1 MKKVIPKLFR
11 INTGSCNGCDVEFV
25 ATAFVEKFQ
34 LDTLG
39 IELVNEVSEANLLVV
54 TGPLTA
60 RSESFFKDAL
70 SKVKKPFVVV
80 GIGTC
85 SISCGIFRDSYAIYG
100 PLDKY
105 VEVDVNIAG
114 CPPRPQSIAQG
125 IAKGVTILEQK
136 YNGEIT
142 PKVINNI
149 LEGFEAPETF
159 RGKMSLNETDCTA
172 CRTCEMVCPSGAIQI
187 TPTKDGGY
195 EHKIWHNSCCFC
207 GNCAYFCP
215 TGAIFST
222 NNFDTAKLQNEKYED
237 VNIGYIKQSTCT
249 QCGELFTGAT
259 TGLLNKAYN
268 NKNIKK
274 LNTNIC
280 PSCRKINNF
289 KRIYA

>member
-1 MKKVIPKLFR
+1 MKKITPKLFR

-25 ATAFVEKFQ
+25 ASVFVEKFQ
-34 LDTLG
+34 LTTLDIDLVED
-39 IELVNEVSEANLLVV
+39 IEDANLLVI

-105 VEVDVNIAG
+105 VEVDVNVAG

-125 IAKGVTILEQK
+125 ITKGIEILQQK
-136 YNGEIT
+136 YHGEVT
-142 PKVINNI
+142 PKKIDNI
-149 LEGFEAPETF
+149 LQGFEAPESF
-159 RGKMSLNETDCTA
+159 RGKMTLNEDACTA
-172 CRTCEMVCPSGAIQI
+172 CRTCEIVCPSNAISI
-187 TPTKDGGY
+187 TKTEDGY
-195 EHKIWHNSCCFC
+195 IHKIWHNSCCFC

-215 TGAIFST
+215 TNAIFST
-222 NNFDTAKLQNEKYED
+222 NDFDTAKLQNEKYTD
-237 VNIGYIKQSTCT
+237 VLESFIELKECSE
-249 QCGELFTGAT
+249 CGEKY
-259 TGLLNKAYN
+259 KAASQSLITRAYVN
-268 NKNIKK
+268 SKPEK

>member
-1 MKKVIPKLFR
+1 MKKVFPKLFR

-25 ATAFVEKFQ
+25 ASIFVEKFQ
-34 LDTLG
+34 LSNLE
-39 IELVNEVSEANLLVV
+39 IELVEDIKDANLLVI

-125 IAKGVTILEQK
+125 IAKGIEILQQK
-136 YNGEIT
+136 YSGEVI
-142 PKVINNI
+142 PKTMDNI
-149 LEGFEAPETF
+149 LEGFEAPQSF
-159 RGKMSLNETDCTA
+159 RGKMDLNEEACTA
-172 CRTCEMVCPSGAIQI
+172 CRTCETVCPSNAIQI
-187 TPTKDGGY
+187 TQTEDGY
-195 EHKIWHNSCCFC
+195 IHKIWHNTCCFC

-215 TGAIFST
+215 TNAIFNT
-222 NNFDTAKLQNEKYED
+222 NDFDTAKLQSEKYTDIVDSFIALHEC
-237 VNIGYIKQSTCT
+237 KE
-249 QCGELFTGAT
+249 CGEKFKSAT
-259 TGLLNKAYN
+259 QELLDRAYIN
-268 NKNIKK
+268 SNQKK
-274 LNTNIC
+274 LNNDLC

-289 KRIYA
+289 RRIYR